1 VIGTR
6 EELQARDLLAVWG
19 ERRAGRE
26 RWTLLRRVG
35 RAIRRLHDAGV
46 EHPDLQVRNVL
57 LCQDPPERIV
67 VIDLDGAR
75 FHGAASL
82 SARVRA
88 SNLARIVRS
97 AVKEGLLDPQAGC
110 RRELAA
116 LVGGYVGRD
125 RALRDAL
132 RRRAAR
138 ERAKLFIHRIG
149 YWLREATDS
158 PGSRGPAPGR

>member
-6 EELQARDLLAVWG
+6 EELQARDLLTVWG
-19 ERRAGRE
+19 ERRVGRE
-26 RWTLLRRVG
+26 RWTLVRRVG
-35 RAIRRLHDAGV
+35 QAIRRLHDAGV

-57 LCQDPPERIV
+57 LCQNPPDRVV

-75 FHGAASL
+75 FHGAASPP
-82 SARVRA
+82 ARVRA
-88 SNLARIVRS
+88 SNPARIVRS
-97 AVKEGLLDPQAGC
+97 AVKEGLLDPRAGC

-116 LVGGYVGRD
+116 LLGGYVGRD

-149 YWLREATDS
+149 YRLRGAAD
-158 PGSRGPAPGR
+158 SRGSSGPQPRR